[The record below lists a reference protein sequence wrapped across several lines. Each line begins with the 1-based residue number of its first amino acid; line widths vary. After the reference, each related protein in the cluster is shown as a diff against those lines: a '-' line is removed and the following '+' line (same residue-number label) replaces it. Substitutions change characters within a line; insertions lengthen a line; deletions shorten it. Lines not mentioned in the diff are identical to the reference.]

1 MVVTLRLG
9 ISPCP
14 NDTFIF
20 DALLNGLIDTGPY
33 RFDLV
38 LSDVQDLNI
47 SAQSGE
53 FDLIKI
59 SYAHY
64 FSVMDRY
71 VMLTAGGALGF
82 GVGPLL
88 VARSAKTDQ
97 ELLNARVAIPGEQ
110 TTARFLLRYAF
121 PKLTHTVPMVFFD
134 IEEAVLQGEADAG
147 VLIHENR
154 FTYRQKGLYLLRDLG
169 AWWEQ
174 QTGLPIPLGGIAIR
188 RDLAESV
195 QRDLNLLIRESI
207 RFAERRLPALSPFI
221 EQHAQEMDPEVMRQH
236 IGLYVNEQSLGLDE
250 RGKEAVQK
258 MYSLSGSPHH
268 LPLFAHAD

>member
-1 MVVTLRLG
+1 MTLRLG

-20 DALLNGLIDTGPY
+20 DALLNGHIDAGPY
-33 RFDLV
+33 RFDPV
-38 LSDVQDLNI
+38 LSDVQDLNVRAEI
-47 SAQSGE
+47 GE

-88 VARSAKTDQ
+88 VAREALEEG

-110 TTARFLLRYAF
+110 TTARFLLRYAY
-121 PKLTHTVPMVFFD
+121 PNLSSTMPMVFSD
-134 IEEAVLQGEADAG
+134 IEEAVLQGVADAG

-154 FTYRQKGLYLLRDLG
+154 FTYQQKGLYLLRDLG

-188 RDLAESV
+188 RDLPENV
-195 QRDLNLLIRESI
+195 QGDMNRLIRESI
-207 RFAERRLPALSPFI
+207 RFAEKRLPALSPFI
-221 EQHAQEMDPEVMRQH
+221 EQHAQEMVFHWVYQLLVM
-236 IGLYVNEQSLGLDE
+236 
-250 RGKEAVQK
+250 
-258 MYSLSGSPHH
+258 
-268 LPLFAHAD
+268 